1 LASYGQPSHLLR
13 RFVGSLRPGG
23 PSEVD
28 RRWAVDHLLP
38 SEADL
43 WTRLSDADRRHAVAV
58 ARGVMDRLGEAER
71 PVVVAAL
78 LHDVGKLA
86 SGLGTAGRVVATL
99 VAAAV
104 RPTTVASWSKVLGF
118 RRRVA
123 DYLRHPEEGGALLAE
138 AGSDPLTVAWAIE
151 HHRPPHHWTVDHQVG
166 EALAEA
172 DAD

>member
-1 LASYGQPSHLLR
+1 M
-13 RFVGSLRPGG
+13 
-23 PSEVD
+23 
-28 RRWAVDHLLP
+28 DHLLP

-104 RPTTVASWSKVLGF
+104 RPTTVASWSKALGF

-123 DYLRHPEEGGALLAE
+123 DYLRHPEEGGAFSLRRAATRSLWP
-138 AGSDPLTVAWAIE
+138 GRSNTTG
-151 HHRPPHHWTVDHQVG
+151 RPTTGRWTIG
-166 EALAEA
+166 
-172 DAD
+172 

>member
-1 LASYGQPSHLLR
+1 MQS
-13 RFVGSLRPGG
+13 GG
-23 PSEVD
+23 PSEAD
-28 RRWAVDHLLP
+28 RSWAVVHLLP

-43 WTRLSDADRRHAVAV
+43 WARLSDADRRHAVAV

-71 PVVVAAL
+71 PVVAAAL

-104 RPTTVASWSKVLGF
+104 RPTTVTSWSKALGF